1 MRPLAV
7 LNAIVFGSAAAIT
20 FGLGGVLVI
29 FLILQGQY
37 PQMRAEFPVLV
48 RSSAAV
54 RRACRGFRRQ
64 SAGNAE
70 GQAVALGGARSHVAG
85 RGGHSGYLLAALTLG
100 TWGKPPKS
108 ARNCARGAK
117 RADQRASAVS
127 AC

>member
-48 RSSAAV
+48 RSSALFA
-54 RRACRGFRRQ
+54 
-64 SAGNAE
+64 
-70 GQAVALGGARSHVAG
+70 
-85 RGGHSGYLLAALTLG
+85 LLAAV
-100 TWGKPPKS
+100 
-108 ARNCARGAK
+108 AGASLFGLLK
-117 RADQRASAVS
+117 GRSWRWLAHAAMWLVVAGITAFYWPQ
-127 AC
+127 